1 MLKVLP
7 ACSYPPEEGRYL
19 RGNDYSPVAVA
30 VILVYDQEKVPPD
43 IENLVRVGLESGAAL
58 SGTIQTENIGIEKLI
73 CNIVAN
79 PNIRYLVIFGPES
92 PGHQTGD
99 ALLMLLENG
108 VDERKRI
115 IGAKALTPYLF
126 NLPME
131 FIARFRR
138 QVRLINLLDE
148 GDPELLRRA
157 VWSCYQEEPTSFQN
171 CTLFDPGAY
180 PEGPLSGR
188 LTWRVTRPQ
197 AEPKDEGERQQRE
210 RLRDLMARAK
220 RATEKKKRE
229 REQP

>member
-1 MLKVLP
+1 MLKVQPEL
-7 ACSYPPEEGRYL
+7 SYPTEEGRYL

-30 VILVYDQEKVPPD
+30 VILIYDQEKIPLD

-73 CNIVAN
+73 CNVVAN

-99 ALLMLLENG
+99 ALLMLAENG

-115 IGAKALTPYLF
+115 VGAQARTPYLF
-126 NLPME
+126 NLPIE
-131 FIARFRR
+131 YIARFRQ
-138 QVRLINLLDE
+138 QVRLINLVDE
-148 GDPELLRRA
+148 GDPELLRLA
-157 VWSCYQEEPTSFQN
+157 VRCCFQEEPTSFRN
-171 CTLFDPGAY
+171 YTLRDPGAY
-180 PEGPLSGR
+180 PESPLSGQ

-210 RLRDLMARAK
+210 RLRDLMARVKQGA
-220 RATEKKKRE
+220 KKKRARE
-229 REQP
+229 RL

>member
-1 MLKVLP
+1 MLKVEP
-7 ACSYPPEEGRYL
+7 ASSYPPEGGRYL

-30 VILVYDQEKVPPD
+30 VILIYDQEKIPPD

-108 VDERKRI
+108 VDERRRI
-115 IGAKALTPYLF
+115 IGAQALTPYLF
-126 NLPME
+126 NLPIE
-131 FIARFRR
+131 FIARFRQ
-138 QVRLINLLDE
+138 QVHMINLLDE
-148 GDPELLRRA
+148 GDPDLLRRA
-157 VWSCYQEEPTSFQN
+157 VSCCYQEEPTSFQN
-171 CTLFDPGAY
+171 YTLSDPGAY
-180 PEGPLSGR
+180 PEGPLSGQ

-197 AEPKDEGERQQRE
+197 AEPKDEGEQQQRE
-210 RLRDLMARAK
+210 RLRDLMARMK
-220 RATEKKKRE
+220 RAAEKKRARE
-229 REQP
+229 RP